1 MTSLIIVPFIILFII
16 PRIKILY
23 CYLIIKNRSIKIEKR
38 IILIIFILMY
48 LILFGQRYGGGAD
61 DEAYQMFYEYNHG
74 FSYQLFW
81 GKEPVFN
88 ILRAFGHLLD
98 LDYKWLFFS
107 YSLLTAVPF
116 SMAIYNYFNAKQDL
130 ILYIAAFLFIAYTT
144 LLTTMRQA
152 IVIALLFYLF
162 SLKNISLKK
171 RIIFWFI
178 MICSHYGFILILPL
192 EILAYKLKYKFK
204 KCFLITI
211 PITCYFIGKIINFEI
226 IINFIAKYLK
236 TFTYMTL
243 SENFNVQTEFSIVIC
258 ILFVLYVIK
267 IANLKKVIRN
277 ADGEYTNYYN
287 KFLYAQ
293 MMYFSLSFLTM
304 RLRWGNRLAYY
315 YILYMPLLIIDLINF
330 LNLSARSKRQ
340 ITCFLEAVFYVFF
353 LLVVL

>member
-23 CYLIIKNRSIKIEKR
+23 CYPIIKNRSIKIEKR

-178 MICSHYGFILILPL
+178 MILSLIH
-192 EILAYKLKYKFK
+192 I
-204 KCFLITI
+204 
-211 PITCYFIGKIINFEI
+211 
-226 IINFIAKYLK
+226 
-236 TFTYMTL
+236 
-243 SENFNVQTEFSIVIC
+243 
-258 ILFVLYVIK
+258 
-267 IANLKKVIRN
+267 
-277 ADGEYTNYYN
+277 
-287 KFLYAQ
+287 
-293 MMYFSLSFLTM
+293 
-304 RLRWGNRLAYY
+304 
-315 YILYMPLLIIDLINF
+315 
-330 LNLSARSKRQ
+330 
-340 ITCFLEAVFYVFF
+340 
-353 LLVVL
+353 